1 MLAGVFQI
9 IFGAMKKSQVF
20 KQLISGWVGS
30 LALIM
35 AMACSQAP
43 AAFDPANEKQVVEIY
58 VRSNFYSDFKVFE
71 KYKVQGEGALAYTKV
86 IQNLEKNIGQWDG
99 FMKKAEKYR
108 EKIRKEYPEQSR
120 VEKK

>member
-1 MLAGVFQI
+1 
-9 IFGAMKKSQVF
+9 MKKSQVF
-20 KQLISGWVGS
+20 KQLISGWVVS

-35 AMACSQAP
+35 VMACSQAP

-108 EKIRKEYPEQSR
+108 EKIRKENTEQSR